1 MATGKPSRDGTASG
15 TRIGAAPAR
24 AATARE
30 QPRTR
35 PAFDVPPLPVRAPD
49 APVRRLVFVLG
60 DQLDRN
66 SAAFDDFD
74 PARDGLFMA
83 EARDESADRW
93 SSKPRTAMFLSAM
106 RHFARQAAAD
116 GLRVWYNRLDDPGC
130 AASLVDALSQA
141 VAALQPQSVAMVTP
155 GEWRLREAFAGH
167 AAAPVLLEDRHFLCS
182 GDDFER
188 HAQGRRQLRMEYFY
202 REMRVRHSVLMD
214 GGEPAGGQWNFD
226 AENRK
231 SFPASGPHE
240 VPAPLL
246 FPPDPVTLEV
256 IDLLQRQP
264 SAHPGSLDR
273 FGWPVTR
280 ADALRALDAFV
291 AQRLPRFGDH
301 QDAMWTGEPWL
312 FHAHLSAAMNLK
324 LLDPREV
331 IAAAEQAWREGR
343 VPLPAA
349 EGFIRQVLGWRE
361 YVRGIYWRSMPDYL
375 DRNALEARQ
384 PLPAFYWTGE
394 VPMACLRES
403 IGQTLELGYAHHIQ
417 RLMVTGLYALLLGA
431 EPQAVHRWYLGVYVD
446 AVEWVELPNTLGMA
460 LYADGGVMAS
470 KPYAATGRYID
481 RMSNYCKGCRFDPA
495 AATGENACPFTTLY
509 WDFLLRHRARLSKNT
524 RMGLQLKNLD
534 RIGAEAR
541 TAIEAR
547 ATAIRAHDGIP
558 PTERPRDLL
567 P

>member
-1 MATGKPSRDGTASG
+1 MAARKAPGDREAVGTPAPDPSARSS
-15 TRIGAAPAR
+15 AP
-24 AATARE
+24 
-30 QPRTR
+30 R
-35 PAFDVPPLPVRAPD
+35 PAFDVPSLPAHPPAV
-49 APVRRLVFVLG
+49 PVRRLVFVLG

-66 SAAFDDFD
+66 SAVFDDFD
-74 PARDGLFMA
+74 PALDGLFMA
-83 EARDESADRW
+83 EAIDESTGHW

-116 GLRVWYNRLDDPGC
+116 GLRTWYNRLDDPAC
-130 AASLVDALSQA
+130 AASLADALSQA
-141 VAALQPQSVAMVTP
+141 VAALRPQSVAMVTP
-155 GEWRLREAFAGH
+155 GEWRLREAFAQH
-167 AAAPVLLEDRHFLCS
+167 PVAPALLEDRHFLCS
-182 GDDFER
+182 SDAFER
-188 HAQGRRQLRMEYFY
+188 HASGRRQLRMEFFY
-202 REMRVRHSVLMD
+202 REMRVRHSVLME
-214 GGEPAGGQWNFD
+214 GREPAGGQWNFD

-231 SFPASGPHE
+231 SFPAGGPRE
-240 VPAPLL
+240 VPPPLL
-246 FPPDPVTLEV
+246 FPPDPITLEV
-256 IDLLQRQP
+256 IDLLHRRL

-280 ADALRALDAFV
+280 ADALRALDAFI

-331 IAAAEQAWREGR
+331 IAAAEQAWRQGR

-361 YVRGIYWRSMPDYL
+361 YVRGIYWRSMPGYL
-375 DRNALEARQ
+375 DLNVLEARQ
-384 PLPAFYWTGE
+384 PLPAFYWTGD

-431 EPQAVHRWYLGVYVD
+431 EPQEVHRWYLGVYVD

-481 RMSNYCKGCRFDPA
+481 RMSNYCKGCRFDPTT
-495 AATGENACPFTTLY
+495 ATGEDACPFTTLY

-534 RIGAEAR
+534 RIGTEAR
-541 TAIEAR
+541 AAIEAR
-547 ATAIRAHDGIP
+547 AGAIRANDGIP
-558 PTERPRDLL
+558 PTERPKDLL